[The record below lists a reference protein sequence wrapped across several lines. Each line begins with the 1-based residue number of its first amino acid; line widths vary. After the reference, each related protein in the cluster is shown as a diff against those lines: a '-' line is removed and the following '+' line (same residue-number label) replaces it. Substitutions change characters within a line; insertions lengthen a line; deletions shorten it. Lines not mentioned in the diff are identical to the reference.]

1 MVKKA
6 IFNQENIL
14 VIGGAGFIGSHLCDE
29 LIQRAKVL
37 CVDNFLT
44 GREDN
49 IAHLLQNSN
58 FKFINQDIV
67 AGLDLENYPLP
78 KQFEVA
84 FQGLQEIYFLATPGS
99 PKFYM
104 DKPLETMMANSI
116 GLRNALEL
124 AVKYKSKFLYISS
137 PSVCADVFPTQ
148 PIDEK
153 FIGPVNQLGLRA
165 CYSESLRFGET
176 LVNNYRLQYNLDTK
190 IVRLFNT
197 YGPRMDLHDG
207 RMIPELIKDVLLGN
221 KITVYGEEKEVSSYC
236 YIKDVIKGIVKVM
249 ARGENGPIN
258 LGSDWKI
265 TLSELAKKVSLL
277 NDKNLRIVYEEKNQL
292 MIKQPIPDITL
303 MKEAIGWFPIV
314 LIDEGLRETYD
325 YLNAYKD
332 ILGTNKFGQ

>member
-124 AVKYKSKFLYISS
+124 AVKYKSKFL
-137 PSVCADVFPTQ
+137 
-148 PIDEK
+148 
-153 FIGPVNQLGLRA
+153 L
-165 CYSESLRFGET
+165 SL
-176 LVNNYRLQYNLDTK
+176 
-190 IVRLFNT
+190 I
-197 YGPRMDLHDG
+197 H
-207 RMIPELIKDVLLGN
+207 I
-221 KITVYGEEKEVSSYC
+221 
-236 YIKDVIKGIVKVM
+236 
-249 ARGENGPIN
+249 
-258 LGSDWKI
+258 
-265 TLSELAKKVSLL
+265 
-277 NDKNLRIVYEEKNQL
+277 
-292 MIKQPIPDITL
+292 
-303 MKEAIGWFPIV
+303 
-314 LIDEGLRETYD
+314 
-325 YLNAYKD
+325 
-332 ILGTNKFGQ
+332 